1 MLLLN
6 YQPSWLIYAKLLDL
20 SDIRA
25 RVQPVVTETA
35 TKPWQAPGKR
45 PTAPLVG
52 GGRCRRWQRLLRFS
66 PVGVPQLLSD
76 TRVEVLFQ
84 IAAHSPGPTARCGS

>member
-45 PTAPLVG
+45 STAPLAATTSFLTCGGAPATVG
-52 GGRCRRWQRLLRFS
+52 HTS
-66 PVGVPQLLSD
+66 
-76 TRVEVLFQ
+76 
-84 IAAHSPGPTARCGS
+84 